1 MGVASTYA
9 QATQAVD
16 VVDQLLAYA
25 VAIKASDIHLEPT
38 KDALHVRMRVDGLL
52 RDFPSLPDWA
62 RQMVIARL
70 KILAHI
76 DIAEHRIPQDGS
88 MVLFSPSGD
97 VDLRV
102 STFPTL
108 YGQKMV
114 IRILNRSYHFLTI
127 DQLGLD
133 AAHMAQIKQLI
144 DRPQGLFLVTGPTG
158 SGKTTTLY
166 ALLDY
171 LNTIERN
178 IVTLEDPV
186 EYRIDGITQGHILDR
201 VGFGFAQGIRAVLR
215 QDPDI
220 IMVGEIRDEQTA
232 KTAIQAALTGHLVLS
247 TLHTND
253 APSAVMRLVDMGVE
267 PYLVSAALSGVLSQ
281 RLARSL
287 CSCKKTGVVLPTQ
300 KAACKRL
307 GIDPLAGCQPVGCAA
322 CDQAGFVGRVGIFEW
337 MPVSESLRAVM
348 VHGSSLDVLQRQA
361 RADGML
367 SLIEHAVRMV
377 KQGVISLDE
386 LMRVC

>member
-1 MGVASTYA
+1 MEGKPTYT
-9 QATQAVD
+9 QATQAVE

-25 VAIKASDIHLEPT
+25 VELKASDIHLEPT
-38 KDALHVRMRVDGLL
+38 KNSLQVRMRIDGLL
-52 RDFPSLPDWA
+52 REFPALPDWA

-88 MVLFSPSGD
+88 MVLSLPSGE
-97 VDLRV
+97 VDLRI
-102 STFPTL
+102 STFPSL
-108 YGQKMV
+108 HGQKMV
-114 IRILNRSYHFLTI
+114 IRILNRAYHFLTL

-133 AAHMAQIKQLI
+133 SAYVKQIKQLI

-215 QDPDI
+215 QDPDV

-253 APSAVMRLVDMGVE
+253 APSAVVRLIDMGVE
-267 PYLVSAALSGVLSQ
+267 PYLVSAALSGVISQ

-287 CSCKKTGVVLPTQ
+287 CSCKSAGVSGPTQ

-307 GIDPLAGCQPVGCAA
+307 GIDSLIGFLPVGCAR
-322 CDQAGFVGRVGIFEW
+322 CSQEGFMGRVGIFEW
-337 MPVSESLRAVM
+337 LPVSDLLRTVIVHNHSLDALRA
-348 VHGSSLDVLQRQA
+348 QA
-361 RADGML
+361 RADGMRL
-367 SLIEHAVRMV
+367 LIEHAAHMV
-377 KQGVISLDE
+377 EQGIISLEE